1 MALRTICAAV
11 SRSGT
16 ELGVN
21 NARTFVTTGIEWI
34 FAQLYCVYEQTVGY
48 RALALYVRV
57 RQVKSFCNRALFTC
71 ILWQSNFAVLRIND
85 GIFI

>member
-21 NARTFVTTGIEWI
+21 NARTFVTTGIVWI
-34 FAQLYCVYEQTVGY
+34 FAQLYCVYEQKPGY
-48 RALALYVRV
+48 RASALYVRH
-57 RQVKSFCNRALFTC
+57 VKSFCIRAMFTC
-71 ILWQSNFAVLRIND
+71 IS
-85 GIFI
+85 